1 MAKDRVDRDEEDLV
15 RLYLTD
21 IGQYA
26 LLTKDDEVRLAKAI
40 EAGKEAQVEL
50 AEQEKTLSPTKK
62 RELKRAAK
70 EGETAELEANDK
82 SITPNRRRELR
93 KDQRD
98 GTKAERQFVQSN
110 LRLVVSIAKKYQASG
125 LPLLDLIQEGNLG
138 LMHAV
143 EKFDWR
149 KGFKF
154 STYATWWIRQAIT
167 RGIANTGRTIRLP
180 VHAGDTLARLQKA
193 RSRLELKFGRPA
205 TLAELSK
212 EVEMPEDKVTE
223 ALRFAAEPLSLSE
236 PLREDGDA
244 ELGDV
249 VEDRAAESPFE
260 VAATALL
267 PEEISRLLAPLDQR
281 EREILALRFGLDR
294 GEPRTLEEVGEAF
307 NLTRERIRQIEARAM
322 SKLRHPSSDTGARDL
337 LSV

>member
-1 MAKDRVDRDEEDLV
+1 MTNNRVERDEEDLV

-21 IGQYA
+21 IGQYE
-26 LLTKDDEVRLAKAI
+26 LLDKEDEVRLAKKI
-40 EAGKEAQVEL
+40 EEGVAARIAL
-50 AEQEKTLSPTKK
+50 EKNGG
-62 RELKRAAK
+62 AK
-70 EGETAELEANDK
+70 L
-82 SITPNRRRELR
+82 TPAKRRELR
-93 KDQRD
+93 RTVIK
-98 GTKAERQFVQSN
+98 GERATSEFTNSN

-125 LPLLDLIQEGNLG
+125 LPFLDLIQEANLG

-180 VHAGDTLARLQKA
+180 VHAGDTLARLTKA
-193 RSRLELKFGRPA
+193 RSRLEIQHGRAA
-205 TLAELSK
+205 TLAELAA
-212 EVEMPEDKVTE
+212 EVEMDEDKVTE

-249 VEDRAAESPFE
+249 VEDRGAQSPFE
-260 VAATALL
+260 SAATSLL
-267 PEEISRLLAPLDQR
+267 PEEISRLLAPLDDR
-281 EREILALRFGLDR
+281 EREILKLRFGLDR
-294 GEPRTLEEVGEAF
+294 GEPRTLEEVGDHF
-307 NLTRERIRQIEARAM
+307 KLTRERIRQIEARAM

-337 LSV
+337 LAV

>member
-1 MAKDRVDRDEEDLV
+1 MKVTNNRVERDEEDLV

-21 IGQYA
+21 IGQYE
-26 LLTKDDEVRLAKAI
+26 LLDKEDEVRLAKKI
-40 EAGKEAQVEL
+40 EEGVAARIAL
-50 AEQEKTLSPTKK
+50 EKNGG
-62 RELKRAAK
+62 AK
-70 EGETAELEANDK
+70 L
-82 SITPNRRRELR
+82 TPAKRRELR
-93 KDQRD
+93 RTVIK
-98 GTKAERQFVQSN
+98 GERATSEFTNSN

-180 VHAGDTLARLQKA
+180 VHAGDTLARLTKA
-193 RSRLELKFGRPA
+193 RSRLEIQHGRAA
-205 TLAELSK
+205 TLAELAA
-212 EVEMPEDKVTE
+212 EVEMDEDKVTE

-249 VEDRAAESPFE
+249 VEDRGAQSPFE
-260 VAATALL
+260 SAATSLL
-267 PEEISRLLAPLDQR
+267 PEEISRLLAPLDDR
-281 EREILALRFGLDR
+281 EREILKLRFGLDR
-294 GEPRTLEEVGEAF
+294 GEPRTLEEVGDHF
-307 NLTRERIRQIEARAM
+307 KLTRERIRQIEARAM

-337 LSV
+337 LAV

>member
-1 MAKDRVDRDEEDLV
+1 MPKERVERDEEDLV

-21 IGQYA
+21 IGQYP
-26 LLTKDDEVRLAKAI
+26 LLTREDEVRLAQKI
-40 EAGKEAQVEL
+40 EKGVEAREKLSTAEELTAKE
-50 AEQEKTLSPTKK
+50 KS
-62 RELKRAAK
+62 ELKRDDRNGAR
-70 EGETAELEANDK
+70 AEK
-82 SITPNRRRELR
+82 
-93 KDQRD
+93 K
-98 GTKAERQFVQSN
+98 FVQSN

-193 RSRLELKFGRPA
+193 RTRLELKYGRPA
-205 TLAELSK
+205 TMTELAAD
-212 EVEMPEDKVTE
+212 VEMPEEKITE
-223 ALRFAAEPLSLSE
+223 ALRFANEPLSLSE

-249 VEDRAAESPFE
+249 VEDRGAASPFE
-260 VAATALL
+260 VAATSLL
-267 PEEISRLLAPLDQR
+267 PDEIARLLAPLDER
-281 EREILALRFGLDR
+281 EREILKLRFGLDR
-294 GEPRTLEEVGEAF
+294 GEPRTLEEVGEHF

-337 LSV
+337 LAV